1 MAELVDLSADRQ
13 ARFLNL
19 IDMYHV
25 YAISSLIK
33 NYIYVGMSSKLED
46 RIERHQQGREKTTRA
61 YRPFQLIYT
70 EPVETRIEARERE
83 KYWKSGVG
91 KEQLRLIRD
100 KK

>member
-1 MAELVDLSADRQ
+1 M
-13 ARFLNL
+13 F
-19 IDMYHV
+19 HV

-33 NYIYVGMSSKLED
+33 NYIYVGMSSKLDD
-46 RIERHQQGREKTTRA
+46 RLERHFKDREKTTRA
-61 YRPFQLIYT
+61 YRPFGLIYK
-70 EPVETRIEARERE
+70 EAIEIRSEARKRE